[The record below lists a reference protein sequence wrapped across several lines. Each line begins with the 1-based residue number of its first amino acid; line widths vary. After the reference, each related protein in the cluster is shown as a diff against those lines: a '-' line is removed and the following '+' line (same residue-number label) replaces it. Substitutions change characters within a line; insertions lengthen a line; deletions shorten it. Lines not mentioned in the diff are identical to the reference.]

1 MTKEQYKKIKKQ
13 SEFLS
18 ELRILLWDK
27 FLSSEVKKI
36 VPYDKSPLEH
46 FEEVKKLQRKPIL
59 EFEVPKDVKF
69 REQMGLAKDCGRR
82 LSLSMDEFE
91 NAQSEVDS
99 MVFDYEKKHH
109 LIVSSSPK
117 VAFK

>member
-91 NAQSEVDS
+91 KAQSEVNW
-99 MVFDYEKKHH
+99 MIFEYEKKNHLFPHH
-109 LIVSSSPK
+109 KK
-117 VAFK
+117 VA